1 LLGDVAAI
9 SAQAAVELAAQLDLD
24 VDEVGICHACLSVVS
39 FPLRAGDERET
50 RRATNE
56 FAPMLWDEGLEA
68 PVRKALERARA
79 AGVADADAAARDIE
93 ARGGRSITVKAIVR
107 RLAADLWERSQGD
120 LLRMGFKPWP
130 PADRN

>member
-1 LLGDVAAI
+1 VIAAE
-9 SAQAAVELAAQLDLD
+9 AAAALAAQLELD

-39 FPLRAGDERET
+39 FPQRAGDERKT

-56 FAPMLWDEGLEA
+56 FAPILWDEGLEA
-68 PVRKALERARA
+68 PVRAALDRARE
-79 AGVADADAAARDIE
+79 AGVAGAEVAACDVE
-93 ARGGRSITVKAIVR
+93 ARGGRSVTVKAIVR

-130 PADRN
+130 PAEWN

>member
-56 FAPMLWDEGLEA
+56 FAPILWDEGLEA

-79 AGVADADAAARDIE
+79 AGSRE
-93 ARGGRSITVKAIVR
+93 RRRGGTRRRSAR
-107 RLAADLWERSQGD
+107 RPQHHRQGD
-120 LLRMGFKPWP
+120 RPEAGRRSLGAVAGKSPSNGVQ
-130 PADRN
+130 AVAAS